1 MHICVCMYVPFPF
14 FHNHSTEWQ
23 TFFQMRKSTYNT
35 CTNLSNDLWNCSFNR
50 ILIINV
56 IAALF
61 CKYTPQLNSN
71 TTVHTHRCVITVST
85 IRNGQ
90 KPEKNCNLG
99 KPQHCLSQRIKWTIL
114 PFQRNVHFWLPLMAI
129 LIAIYFNFFL
139 AHCAIYM
146 YREHMGLHSSQWIQF
161 WNELFDMLKNFCY
174 CGRIVTHQRILW
186 LIKSF
191 YYCSMLIMFVE
202 VKISSPRAKDIWL
215 KIQISI
221 FQKYSHTSWTLAL
234 NNVWLIKY
242 LWTWIWTK
250 NVMSSSTPVTV
261 FDWFLIW

>member
-1 MHICVCMYVPFPF
+1 MCVPFPF

-61 CKYTPQLNSN
+61 CKYTPQLSSN
-71 TTVHTHRCVITVST
+71 TTVHIVHTDVLLLFLPYTMGK
-85 IRNGQ
+85 NQ
-90 KPEKNCNLG
+90 KKCNLR
-99 KPQHCLSQRIKWTIL
+99 KSPSQWIKWKFL
-114 PFQRNVHFWLPLMAI
+114 PFQKEKNVSFLHNVVILKRLIFTYLMQ
-129 LIAIYFNFFL
+129 YFSNFFGPL
-139 AHCAIYM
+139 WNI

-221 FQKYSHTSWTLAL
+221 FQKHSQTFWTLAL